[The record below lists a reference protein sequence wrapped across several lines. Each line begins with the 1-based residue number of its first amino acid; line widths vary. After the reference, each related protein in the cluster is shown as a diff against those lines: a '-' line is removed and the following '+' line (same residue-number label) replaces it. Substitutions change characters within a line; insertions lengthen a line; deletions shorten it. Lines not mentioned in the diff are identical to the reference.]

1 MPSVS
6 LDKKTVLKMIG
17 KKLSD
22 SELAERLPMHGL
34 FLEGITEDKI
44 NVEIFPNRPDMLSE
58 EGFARAIS
66 GFLGVKT
73 GLEKFAVKKSDY
85 AVTVDAKIAKI
96 DRKYIG
102 IAVMKGLKFDNEFII
117 SSMQLQDK
125 LATTQGRR
133 RKKVAMGVYDLG
145 KIKFPLTYTMVGGS
159 EKFIPMGHDSEIKIS
174 ELAEEHKRGK
184 EYSHLIEGW
193 KEFPA
198 YKDADGKI
206 LCVIPITQAD
216 FTKVTE
222 RTKDVMIEV
231 TGTDWRAVH
240 QILNILV
247 TNWSGRGAELYEAK
261 IKYPFETPEGKNV
274 ACPILKTAR
283 MELDVNYANKLLG
296 LALSA
301 AEAAKLLERMRY
313 GAAAKTHG
321 NGVSGVAEKR
331 SFSCKDKIEVDVPA
345 YRTDVL
351 HPFDLVED
359 IAIAYGYEN
368 FKHEIP
374 RVSTIGEEAP
384 RSLVFRKIAE
394 VCSGLGMLE
403 CCTLHLSNE
412 RILNDNMLLKNK
424 NFVKTINAVNIEYDI
439 VRNSLLPML
448 LKTLSENTHNEY
460 PQKLFE
466 MGEVYDE
473 EKGEPVERNSLSI
486 VSCHSRAEF
495 TEMKSLIEAL
505 FSSIGEKISFREAK
519 HESFISGRCAAVLAD
534 GKQIG
539 TMGEIHPQ
547 VLANF
552 RLEMSAA
559 GFECNID
566 WLVGKYVKKV

>member
-17 KKLSD
+17 KKLGD
-22 SELAERLPMHGL
+22 SKLAERLPMHGL
-34 FLEGITEDKI
+34 FLEGITEDRI

-85 AVTVDAKIAKI
+85 AVTVDSKIAKI
-96 DRKYIG
+96 ERKYIG
-102 IAVMKGLKFDNEFII
+102 IAVMRGLKFDNDFII

-125 LATTQGRR
+125 LATTHGRK
-133 RKKVAMGVYDLG
+133 RKKVAMGVYDLD
-145 KIKFPLTYTMVGGS
+145 KIRFPLTYTLVGGS
-159 EKFIPMGHDSEIKIS
+159 EKFVPIGHDREIKVS
-174 ELAEEHKRGK
+174 ELAEEHKKGK

-206 LCVIPITQAD
+206 LCIIPITQAD

-222 RTKDVMIEV
+222 KTKDVMIEV
-231 TGTDWRAVH
+231 TGTDWRAVN

-247 TNWSGRGAELYEAK
+247 TNWSGRGAELYETK
-261 IKYPFETPEGKNV
+261 IKYPFETPEGKSV
-274 ACPILKTAR
+274 FCPILKT
-283 MELDVNYANKLLG
+283 MKMSLDVAYANRLLG
-296 LALSA
+296 LGLSV

-313 GAAAKTHG
+313 GAAAKKG
-321 NGVSGVAEKR
+321 R
-331 SFSCKDKIEVDVPA
+331 IEVEIPA
-345 YRTDVL
+345 YRTDIL

-368 FKHEIP
+368 FRQEIP
-374 RVSTIGEEAP
+374 RVSTIGEETA
-384 RSLVFRKIAE
+384 RTLVFRKLAE
-394 VCSGLGMLE
+394 ALSGFGLLE

-412 RILNDNMLLKNK
+412 KILNDNMLLKNR
-424 NFVKTINAVNIEYDI
+424 NFVKTINAVNIEYDA

-473 EKGEPVERNSLSI
+473 EKGEPVERNNLSF

-495 TEMKSLIEAL
+495 TEMKSLVEAL
-505 FSSIGEKISFREAK
+505 FASIGEKVSFREAK
-519 HESFISGRCAAVLAD
+519 HNSFINGRCAAVIAD

-539 TMGEIHPQ
+539 IMGEIHPQ

-552 RLEMSAA
+552 RLEMPAA
-559 GFECNID
+559 ALECNID
-566 WLVGKYVKKV
+566 WLVGKYGKK

>member
-17 KKLSD
+17 KKLGD

-58 EGFARAIS
+58 EGFARAFA

-73 GLEKFAVKKSDY
+73 GLEKFAVRKSDY

-102 IAVMKGLKFDNEFII
+102 IAVMKGLKFDDEFII

-133 RKKVAMGVYDLG
+133 RKKVAMGVYDLD
-145 KIKFPLTYTMVGGS
+145 KIRFPLAYTTVSGD
-159 EKFIPMGHDSEIKIS
+159 EKFVPMEHDSEMKIS
-174 ELAEEHKRGK
+174 ELAEGHKRGK
-184 EYSHLIEGW
+184 EYAHLIKGM

-198 YKDADGKI
+198 YRDADGKI

-222 RTKDVMIEV
+222 KTKDVMIEV
-231 TGTDWRAVH
+231 TGTDWRAVQ

-247 TNWSGRGAELYEAK
+247 TNWSSRGAELCEAK
-261 IKYPFETPEGKNV
+261 IKYPFETPEGRAV

-283 MELDVNYANKLLG
+283 MEFDVNYANRLLG
-296 LALSA
+296 LDLT
-301 AEAAKLLERMRY
+301 AEQAAKLLERMRY
-313 GAAAKTHG
+313 GAAA
-321 NGVSGVAEKR
+321 R
-331 SFSCKDKIEVDVPA
+331 KDKVKVDVPA

-351 HPFDLVED
+351 HQFDLVED

-368 FKHEIP
+368 FRHEIP
-374 RVSTIGEEAP
+374 QVSAIGEETA
-384 RSLVFRKIAE
+384 RTFVSRKIAE
-394 VCSGLGMLE
+394 VCSGLGLLE

-412 RILNDNMLLKNK
+412 RILNGNMLLKNK
-424 NFVKTINAVNIEYDI
+424 NIVKTINAVNIEYDM

-448 LKTLSENTHNEY
+448 LKTLSENTHHEY

-466 MGEVYDE
+466 IGEVY
-473 EKGEPVERNSLSI
+473 EKENNEPVERNNLSM

-505 FSSIGEKISFREAK
+505 FSSIGEKVSFREAK
-519 HESFISGRCAAVLAD
+519 RNSFISSRCAAVLAD

-539 TMGEIHPQ
+539 IMGEIHPQ
-547 VLANF
+547 ALANF
-552 RLEMSAA
+552 KLEMPAA

-566 WLVGKYVKKV
+566 WLVGKYGK

>member
-17 KKLSD
+17 KKLGD

-73 GLEKFAVKKSDY
+73 GLEKFEVEKSDY
-85 AVTVDAKIAKI
+85 VVSVDAKISKI
-96 DRKYIG
+96 NRKYIG

-125 LATTQGRR
+125 LATTQGRK
-133 RKKVAMGVYDLG
+133 RKKVAMGVYDLD
-145 KIKFPLTYTMVGGS
+145 KIKFPLTYTTVGGN
-159 EKFIPMGHDSEIKIS
+159 EKFVPMGHDREIKIS

-216 FTKVTE
+216 FTKVME
-222 RTKDVMIEV
+222 KTKDVMIEV
-231 TGTDWRAVH
+231 TGTDWRAVN

-247 TNWSGRGAELYEAK
+247 TNWSGRGAELYETK
-261 IKYPFETPEGKNV
+261 VKYPFETPEGKAV
-274 ACPILKTAR
+274 VFPILKPMK
-283 MELDVNYANKLLG
+283 MELDINYANRLLG
-296 LALSA
+296 VELSA

-313 GAAAKTHG
+313 GAAAK
-321 NGVSGVAEKR
+321 
-331 SFSCKDKIEVDVPA
+331 KDKMEVEVPA

-368 FKHEIP
+368 FRHEIP
-374 RVSTIGEEAP
+374 RVSTIGEETA
-384 RSLVFRKIAE
+384 RALVTRKIAE
-394 VCSGLGMLE
+394 VLSGFGLLE
-403 CCTLHLSNE
+403 CCTLHLSNK
-412 RILNDNMLLKNK
+412 RVLNGNMLLKGG
-424 NFVKTINAVNIEYDI
+424 NFVRTPNAVNIEYDI

-448 LKTLSENTHNEY
+448 LKVLSENTHNEY

-466 MGEVYDE
+466 MGEVYEE
-473 EKGEPVERNSLSI
+473 EKGEPVEKNNLSV

-505 FSSIGEKISFREAK
+505 FSSIGEKVSFSAAE
-519 HESFISGRCAAVLAD
+519 HNSFISGRCAAVLVD

-539 TMGEIHPQ
+539 IMGEIHPQ

-552 RLEMSAA
+552 KLEMPAV
-559 GFECNID
+559 GFECGID
-566 WLVGKYVKKV
+566 WLIGKYKK

>member
-17 KKLSD
+17 KKLGD

-34 FLEGITEDKI
+34 FLEGITGDKI

-73 GLEKFAVKKSDY
+73 GLERFEVKKSDY

-96 DRKYIG
+96 DRKFIG

-133 RKKVAMGVYDLG
+133 RKKVAMGVYDLD
-145 KIKFPLTYTMVGGS
+145 KIKFPLVYTMVGGS
-159 EKFIPMGHDSEIKIS
+159 EKFVPIGHDREMKVS

-222 RTKDVMIEV
+222 KTSDVMIEV
-231 TGTDWRAVH
+231 TGTDWRAVN
-240 QILNILV
+240 QIMNILV
-247 TNWSGRGAELYEAK
+247 TNWSDRGAELYEAK
-261 IKYPFETPEGKNV
+261 IKYPFETPEGKAV
-274 ACPILKTAR
+274 VYPILKTMK
-283 MELDVNYANKLLG
+283 MELDINYANKLLG
-296 LALSA
+296 VSLT
-301 AEAAKLLERMRY
+301 AEQAAKLLERMRY
-313 GAAAKTHG
+313 GATAKK
-321 NGVSGVAEKR
+321 NMINVE
-331 SFSCKDKIEVDVPA
+331 IPA
-345 YRTDVL
+345 YRTDIL
-351 HPFDLVED
+351 HPFDLTED

-368 FKHEIP
+368 FKYEIP
-374 RVSTIGEEAP
+374 QVSTIGEETA
-384 RSLVFRKIAE
+384 RTFVSRKIAE
-394 VCSGLGMLE
+394 VCSGLGLLE

-412 RILNDNMLLKNK
+412 KILNDNMLLKNR
-424 NFVKTINAVNIEYDI
+424 NFVKTINAVNMEYDI
-439 VRNSLLPML
+439 VRNSILPML
-448 LKTLSENTHNEY
+448 LKVLSENTHNEY

-466 MGEVYDE
+466 IGEVYDE
-473 EKGEPVERNSLSI
+473 EKSEPVERNNISI

-495 TEMKSLIEAL
+495 TEMKSLIESL
-505 FSSIGEKISFREAK
+505 FSSIGEKVSFKEAK
-519 HESFISGRCAAVLAD
+519 HNSFISGRCAAVFAD
-534 GKQIG
+534 GRQIG
-539 TMGEIHPQ
+539 LMGEIHPQ

-552 RLEMSAA
+552 RLEMPAVA
-559 GFECNID
+559 FECNID
-566 WLVGKYVKKV
+566 WLVGKYGKKG